1 MVSPIGTCY
10 RIGGDEFAVICRNI
24 DETTV
29 KKSISKIKR
38 RLAAESPDDAYCV
51 SLAVGYAF
59 GGGIT
64 DTPKQPMR
72 LTRSCLQTCEKTP
85 EQPKSGRPGVAVP
98 YGKSKKIPSSCENR
112 FLFCDSVAE

>member
-1 MVSPIGTCY
+1 MRAFSGKGFPIGTCY
-10 RIGGDEFAVICRNI
+10 RIGGDEFAVTCRNI

-59 GGGIT
+59 GGGEIT
-64 DTPKQPMR
+64 ATDRLFRAADAAMYLDKSNASGQP
-72 LTRSCLQTCEKTP
+72 
-85 EQPKSGRPGVAVP
+85 
-98 YGKSKKIPSSCENR
+98 ENR
-112 FLFCDSVAE
+112 